1 MTDQADQAPAPEG
14 GDPHARHRAER
25 DLTAGMTAQSAWR
38 AGGILAVL
46 IVMLAVLYPQ
56 GVVNV
61 AQSLPEHPLTDPL
74 IPAAY
79 AWLDW
84 MTALG
89 VTDAY
94 DAIKAAFNSLR
105 GR

>member
-1 MTDQADQAPAPEG
+1 MTDPFSGHHIAETPPPD
-14 GDPHARHRAER
+14 DP
-25 DLTAGMTAQSAWR
+25 DLTAGMTPAHAWR

-46 IVMLAVLYPQ
+46 VVTLAALYPA

-79 AWLDW
+79 AWQDW
-84 MTALG
+84 MSAVG

-94 DAIKAAFNSLR
+94 DAVKAAFNNLR